1 MTFISINH
9 LNLCLITFILSIF
22 QLKSKTISTNISLH
36 SNHIETTI
44 TVPNQKGITRYFALS
59 LNLTSDYTIL
69 DDVYI
74 YSKSFDPSAE
84 RDSIPVERDSSLLIC
99 REAVFPIH
107 LSNNNDINLFNFR
120 FYNCPT
126 RIISSSLISFGLG
139 RKFKDY
145 KYSLVHQLKEQ
156 NLISTHQFTI
166 DLNSPGE
173 TKGQIY
179 FGEPPQNI
187 KDKYKQ
193 NQILKCS
200 TNLSNNWSCPLSK
213 VIISNK
219 DNINEDN
226 IDPIYE
232 IDLVQHV
239 IVFDAIN
246 YQYRLPK
253 KYLTILEDVV
263 LKKHVKNGQCHFK
276 FNQNFNDIGYYEC
289 NCNAINDFPDL
300 IFVINNGWKMMKINI
315 ENMFTQFE
323 TSDGSGDACELEIRL
338 SDNENEWGFGAMF
351 MKSVLSEFDYDL
363 DEVRIYSRWVY
374 NYKSGMIKLSLLVG
388 ITLLMGCNIILLVML
403 YKENITKNLI
413 KNYK

>member
-1 MTFISINH
+1 MNLISTNNQF
-9 LNLCLITFILSIF
+9 NLCLIIFIFSLFLI
-22 QLKSKTISTNISLH
+22 KSKTISTNVSLH
-36 SNHIETTI
+36 LNHFETTI
-44 TVPNQKGITRYFALS
+44 TVPNQKGITRYFSLS

-74 YSKSFDPSAE
+74 YSKPVDPSAKK
-84 RDSIPVERDSSLLIC
+84 DSITVLRDSSLLIC
-99 REAVFPIH
+99 REALFPIH
-107 LSNNNDINLFNFR
+107 LANNNDINLINFR
-120 FYNCPT
+120 FYNCPDK
-126 RIISSSLISFGLG
+126 ILSSSLISLGLA

-179 FGEPPQNI
+179 FGESPQNI
-187 KDKYKQ
+187 KNKYKN

-219 DNINEDN
+219 DNIHEDN
-226 IDPIYE
+226 IEPIYE
-232 IDLVQHV
+232 VDLVQNV
-239 IVFDAIN
+239 ILFDTIN

-289 NCNAINDFPDL
+289 NCNAVNNFPDL
-300 IFVINNGWKMMKINI
+300 IFVINGKKMMKINI

-323 TSDGSGDACELEIRL
+323 MSDGSEDVCELEIRL
-338 SDNENEWGFGAMF
+338 SDNENEWGLGAMF
-351 MKSVLSEFDYDL
+351 MKSVVSEFDYDL
-363 DEVRIYSRWVY
+363 DEVKIYSKWIY
-374 NYKSGMIKLSLLVG
+374 DYKSGITIISLLLC
-388 ITLLMGCNIILLVML
+388 ITLLMGCNIIVFVML
-403 YKENITKNLI
+403 YKEEITKNCI